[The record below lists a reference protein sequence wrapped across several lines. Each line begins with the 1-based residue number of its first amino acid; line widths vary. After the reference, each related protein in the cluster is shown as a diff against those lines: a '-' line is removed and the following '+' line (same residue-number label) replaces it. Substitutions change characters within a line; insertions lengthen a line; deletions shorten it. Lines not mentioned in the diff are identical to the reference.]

1 MNKALESYHLNN
13 RYTEIFTDE
22 VPALAT
28 KRMQSLY
35 IFLIIG
41 FSCDFLTVLF
51 SSIEYKQSALNFLI
65 SIDEL

>member
-28 KRMQSLY
+28 KRMHIQRVIETARAIAQVQRS
-35 IFLIIG
+35 
-41 FSCDFLTVLF
+41 TVD
-51 SSIEYKQSALNFLI
+51 K
-65 SIDEL
+65 ELLDVLA